1 MLHIGNAVQLHE
13 FLEIIIRLT
22 PNQFL
27 KETYNSSY
35 QIRLTD
41 FFEFHWNI
49 NIKQYSRRCLCL
61 INPHSTENCLCDW
74 DHCLR

>member
-27 KETYNSSY
+27 KENI
-35 QIRLTD
+35 QIHLTKYD
-41 FFEFHWNI
+41 
-49 NIKQYSRRCLCL
+49 
-61 INPHSTENCLCDW
+61 
-74 DHCLR
+74 